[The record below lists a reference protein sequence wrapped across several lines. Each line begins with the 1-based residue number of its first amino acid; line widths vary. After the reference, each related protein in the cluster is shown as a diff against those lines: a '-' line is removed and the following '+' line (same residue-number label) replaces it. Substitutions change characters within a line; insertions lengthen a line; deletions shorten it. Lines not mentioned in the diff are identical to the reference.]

1 MGKRF
6 AELGRET
13 PVEQAGW
20 KVLRRAIV
28 SVRRHAKL
36 ARLEGGENVEV
47 VHQLR
52 VSTRR
57 ASAALRVFEDD
68 LPASVVRGLTDRL
81 KELRGSAGAVRDLD
95 VLIIDLNRLREHLP
109 DEERKAVDVC
119 LQSSVRERE
128 KSWEQLHKTLC
139 KLRKHE
145 FWRWCRRNVVNKLP
159 AGHEQ
164 NGVHHTNGNVD
175 HVPGVV
181 YDDSMGAAARSALAS
196 NLKKLYKRFK
206 NVEAGNFD
214 SLHQVR
220 IAGKRLRYAMDIFA
234 GCFDEAFQTDY
245 YAPVK
250 KMQDVLGS
258 INDAHNFLQRLK
270 RHSEKVSE
278 KDQELCIGFS
288 RLIVKYQTRLELA
301 CNEFQEHWH
310 ETLGDSYRRRF
321 LEVLDGIHVVAS
333 T

>member
-6 AELGRET
+6 AELGREA
-13 PVEQAGW
+13 PVEQAGF

-28 SVRRHAKL
+28 SVRRHAKS
-36 ARLEGGENVEV
+36 ARLKGGEDVEV

-68 LPASVVRGLTDRL
+68 LPSSIVRGLTDRL
-81 KELRGSAGAVRDLD
+81 KELRGAAGSCRDLD
-95 VLIIDLNRLREHLP
+95 VLIIDLNHLREHIP
-109 DEERKAVDVC
+109 EDEKKAVDVC

-128 KSWEQLHKTLC
+128 KSWEQLYKTLC

-164 NGVHHTNGNVD
+164 NGVHQSNGETN

-181 YDDSMGAAARSALAS
+181 YDDSMGAAARIALAS
-196 NLKKLYKRFK
+196 NLKKLYKRHK
-206 NVEAGNFD
+206 NVEEGNFD

-234 GCFDEAFQTDY
+234 ACFDDSFQETC
-245 YAPVK
+245 YAPIK

-270 RHSEKVSE
+270 KHAEKVGD
-278 KDQELCIGFS
+278 KDPELTAGFS

-301 CNEFQEHWH
+301 CNEFKEHWH
-310 ETLGDSYRRRF
+310 EALGDSYRRRF
-321 LEVLDGIHVVAS
+321 LEVLDGIHIVAS